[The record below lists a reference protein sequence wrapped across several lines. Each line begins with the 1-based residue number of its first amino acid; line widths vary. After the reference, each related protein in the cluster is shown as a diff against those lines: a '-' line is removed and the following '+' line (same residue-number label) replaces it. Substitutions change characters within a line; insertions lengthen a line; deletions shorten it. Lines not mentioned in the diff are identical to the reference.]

1 MRKRHTAAVLF
12 AAVFVCLSSAIAVVG
27 AADGD
32 AAQSA
37 ISSSPS
43 SSSPSSVVF
52 SLKDLDAS
60 IKYYEKVSS
69 SEKLSSNDRLAI
81 LYRIKEKYAASK
93 LDLAALMRE
102 IEKQN
107 RLRAAPS
114 AIKDASPAEI
124 SSPPSS
130 SHQAS
135 SSRASSLQASSPTG
149 GGGHSAARRLSDI
162 SVVEKS
168 EAFEILIRADKPD
181 SHNVFVLK
189 DPDQSI
195 PPKIV
200 VDFYGLTDALSA
212 SKKEIAFGSAGV
224 DKIRTAQFEKE
235 PAPVVRMVVYL
246 KKNARHTFRETPS
259 GFALII
265 PKDDS
270 EHGKKIT
277 PFAAD
282 VPSAILIPPAGA
294 PNNSISSVAAAAPP
308 ASDTSVAISS
318 LSSPTGAPPS
328 SSSSQATAPS
338 DVRAAARASYKIEP
352 GDVLYVTV
360 SPADEITREV
370 TVNPGGEISLPLAG
384 VVRAAG
390 LTPGRLAEDIKR
402 ALLKYITNPDVSVTV
417 RQYARRTIFITG
429 ELKNTGGYVYKENM
443 RLLELISQAGG
454 FTDRADRK
462 NVKILR
468 GEGSGRK
475 TFRVDVEELA
485 RSGDFSKDFELAPG
499 DIVEVAAGF
508 KKISV
513 LGDVRNPGNYD
524 YREGLKVVEAVSIA
538 GGFLDTA
545 RIKEVSVLRKQGAD
559 TKSFTVDLDAIL
571 KGGKSDF
578 ALSPEDTIYIPRK
591 TISSAVWWV
600 TNIMPWLSLISIV
613 IIIRGGL

>member
-1 MRKRHTAAVLF
+1 MKKRHTAAVLL
-12 AAVFVCLSSAIAVVG
+12 AAVSVCLSLALVA
-27 AADGD
+27 GD

-43 SSSPSSVVF
+43 SSPSTATISTTTTSSSSSSSSAVF
-52 SLKDLDAS
+52 SRKDLDTS
-60 IKYYEKVSS
+60 IKYYEKMSS
-69 SEKLSSNDRLAI
+69 SEKLSPNDRLAI

-93 LDLAALMRE
+93 LDFGALDRE

-107 RLRAAPS
+107 RLRA
-114 AIKDASPAEI
+114 
-124 SSPPSS
+124 SPPTLNDERSVEI

-135 SSRASSLQASSPTG
+135 SLQTSSLQASLSTVGGVGG
-149 GGGHSAARRLSDI
+149 GGGHLARRRLSDI
-162 SVVEKS
+162 SVIEKS
-168 EAFEILIRADKPD
+168 EAFEILISADKPD
-181 SHNVFVLK
+181 SHNLFVLK

-200 VDFYGLTDALSA
+200 ADFYGLTDALSA
-212 SKKEIAFGSAGV
+212 SKKEISLGSAGV
-224 DKIRTAQFEKE
+224 DKIKTAQFEKE
-235 PAPVVRMVVYL
+235 PAPVARMVVYL
-246 KKNARHTFRETPS
+246 KKNVRHTFRETPS

-270 EHGKKIT
+270 EKGKKIT
-277 PFAAD
+277 PFVAD
-282 VPSAILIPPAGA
+282 VPSAILIPPTGA
-294 PNNSISSVAAAAPP
+294 PNKTISDAPVVPAPAASAPSVA
-308 ASDTSVAISS
+308 
-318 LSSPTGAPPS
+318 LSSPPS
-328 SSSSQATAPS
+328 SPTTPS

-384 VVRAAG
+384 VIRAAG

-402 ALLKYITNPDVSVTV
+402 ALSKYITNPDVSVTV

-485 RSGDFSKDFELAPG
+485 RSGDFSKDFELEPG
-499 DIVEVAAGF
+499 DIVEVAVGF

-559 TKSFTVDLDAIL
+559 TKSFTVDLEAIL

-578 ALSPEDTIYIPRK
+578 VLSPEDTIYIPRK